1 MGGSYAEV
9 WEYREDTGDSAS
21 DDARVEATLLQQ
33 SAKLRAVA
41 GIRHDRKLTDD
52 QAAMARSLVTD
63 AARRALVPPSFAGI
77 EDMSGARQA
86 SFSANGFQAS
96 ATFSNPGGSAFF
108 DASMLKAFKRSLGGT
123 QRMFSVMPGIG
134 G

>member
-41 GIRHDRKLTDD
+41 GIRHGRKLTDD

-63 AARRALVPPSFAGI
+63 AARRSLVPPSFAGI

-96 ATFSNPGGSAFF
+96 ATFSNPSGSAFF

-123 QRMFSVMPGIG
+123 QRMFSVMPRIG

>member
-9 WEYREDTGDSAS
+9 WEYREDTGDTSS
-21 DDARVEATLLQQ
+21 DDARVEATLIQQ

-41 GIRHDRKLTDD
+41 GIRPGRKLTGD

-96 ATFSNPGGSAFF
+96 ATFSNPSGSAFF
-108 DASMLKAFKRSLGGT
+108 DASMLKAFKRSLGGA
-123 QRMFSVMPGIG
+123 QRMFSVMPRIG

>member
-41 GIRHDRKLTDD
+41 GIRHGRKLTDD

-96 ATFSNPGGSAFF
+96 VMWLMWLMWQHLFGRSGQRLRPASLNPTG
-108 DASMLKAFKRSLGGT
+108 
-123 QRMFSVMPGIG
+123 VM
-134 G
+134 